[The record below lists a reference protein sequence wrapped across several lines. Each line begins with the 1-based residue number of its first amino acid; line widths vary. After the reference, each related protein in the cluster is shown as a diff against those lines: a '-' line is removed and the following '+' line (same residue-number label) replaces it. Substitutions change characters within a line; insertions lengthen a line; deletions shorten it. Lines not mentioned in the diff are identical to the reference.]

1 MASDDVPS
9 FGDQAEGL
17 RLSEGGGEAT
27 NAAVDDRPLQRR
39 LGRLR
44 CCVATSHASARAYLR
59 AARGLLRTAARTDE
73 VAPID
78 LAPALFDAARE
89 TRRRAQKC
97 LGFASLCRRRAVRL
111 ERTGDSLF
119 D

>member
-9 FGDQAEGL
+9 FGEQAAGSL
-17 RLSEGGGEAT
+17 LKGGGEAANT
-27 NAAVDDRPLQRR
+27 AGDDRPLQRR
-39 LGRLR
+39 LGRLK
-44 CCVATSHASARAYLR
+44 CCAATSQASARAYLR
-59 AARGLLRTAARTDE
+59 AAGGLLRTASRTDE

-78 LAPALFDAARE
+78 LAPALFDAVRE

-97 LGFASLCRRRAVRL
+97 LGFASLCRRRALRL
-111 ERTGDSLF
+111 ARTGDSLF